1 MCVGNGECDI
11 GREGNWCAT
20 CMDRWFA
27 MNSKCMECPDNSA
40 PMVVAAV
47 CMFLGLSFAVVNIAT
62 TKKGGGKAQSSS
74 IVKEVGATPMSILFT
89 RLQIS
94 LPVFKLGM
102 SWPLWLQGWFS
113 FFKGMI
119 SLDVS
124 AMTAPECFTTGD
136 PAAMYLLR
144 GICIHNTSHNLHLI
158 LGLNYT
164 YISPGV
170 GIYRGRSRSYSCFLC
185 SACR

>member
-74 IVKEVGATPMSILFT
+74 IVKGVGATPMSILFT

-102 SWPLWLQGWFS
+102 SWPLWLQ
-113 FFKGMI
+113 
-119 SLDVS
+119 
-124 AMTAPECFTTGD
+124 AARAAP
-136 PAAMYLLR
+136 R
-144 GICIHNTSHNLHLI
+144 GA
-158 LGLNYT
+158 
-164 YISPGV
+164 P
-170 GIYRGRSRSYSCFLC
+170 RSIMRLS
-185 SACR
+185 RTWP